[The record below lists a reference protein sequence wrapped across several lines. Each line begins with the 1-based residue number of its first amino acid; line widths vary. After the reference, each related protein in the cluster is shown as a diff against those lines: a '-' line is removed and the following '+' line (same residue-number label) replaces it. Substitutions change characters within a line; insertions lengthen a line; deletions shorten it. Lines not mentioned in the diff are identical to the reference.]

1 MSGRVVK
8 EEGQRGV
15 KKEEQ
20 LMGGRVALSA
30 ALAAAAI
37 AVWQEGIA
45 RTRVSTGVPLLVAPV
60 RVDFAVRA
68 SSGSAGASP
77 GDPAPPLLAAAPFRG
92 FTVGHFSRPWQ
103 RARSVSR
110 RRCRVLQQVLAA
122 GAFGLERVLSWVM
135 PARDARPCS
144 VELGDVTAEEECL
157 ELAL

>member
-1 MSGRVVK
+1 
-8 EEGQRGV
+8 
-15 KKEEQ
+15 
-20 LMGGRVALSA
+20 MGGRVALAA

-37 AVWQEGIA
+37 AVWQGGIA
-45 RTRVSTGVPLLVAPV
+45 RTRVSTGVSLLVAPL
-60 RVDFAVRA
+60 RVDFVVRA
-68 SSGSAGASP
+68 SSGTAGASP

-92 FTVGHFSRPWQ
+92 FTVGHLSRPWQ

-122 GAFGLERVLSWVM
+122 GAFGFKRVLSWVM